1 MGRDKWDVES
11 TLELDSMGASI
22 PMVPMVLALSSYTLL
37 ARIMRVRLILGSL
50 LCKGYFGNYAM
61 LLRDE

>member
-1 MGRDKWDVES
+1 MGHDKWDVES

-50 LCKGYFGNYAM
+50 LCNGYFGNSVR
-61 LLRDE
+61 LHKSK

>member
-50 LCKGYFGNYAM
+50 LCKGYFGNYVR
-61 LLRDE
+61 LHKSK

>member
-1 MGRDKWDVES
+1 MGHDKWDVES

-50 LCKGYFGNYAM
+50 LCKGYFGNYVR
-61 LLRDE
+61 LHKSK